1 MLFEFEMTNKLIT
14 QIHFNITLNNYV
26 LSYLNL
32 VLGKVF
38 QISSSLN
45 ARKISNK
52 YLRNYFNLQFEKTN
66 SNLNNRFV
74 SSSFNNLNFVLNK
87 KENLKLTPYEAIHTK
102 IYNRQLLNSQ
112 NNFFYK
118 MSTPTINYFAHSF
131 IDRASDKRKDKQ
143 WIDEQIRNENSVFVL
158 FHIDKPFVTMNDTKN
173 MYSLYKFN
181 YSQIKMLFENKTES
195 ENLCKFV
202 FLGVEYETKASKDE
216 TNFYEKTSSPY
227 SHPDI
232 YDHNLFKSW
241 FAIDASSYNTN
252 VEQITN
258 MFAQYVTFFE

>member
-1 MLFEFEMTNKLIT
+1 MTNKLINQT
-14 QIHFNITLNNYV
+14 NYLNH

-38 QISSSLN
+38 QISNSLN
-45 ARKISNK
+45 AKKISNK
-52 YLRNYFNLQFEKTN
+52 YLRKYYFNLQFEKNN

-74 SSSFNNLNFVLNK
+74 SSCFNNLNFVLNK
-87 KENLKLTPYEAIHTK
+87 KENLKLTPCEAIHTQV
-102 IYNRQLLNSQ
+102 YNRKLLNSK

-181 YSQIKMLFENKTES
+181 YSQIKNLLEKTEL
-195 ENLCKFV
+195 ENPCKFV
-202 FLGVEYETKASKDE
+202 FLGVEYEPKQSKDE

-252 VEQITN
+252 VEQITS
-258 MFAQYVTFFE
+258 MFAQYGTFFEGNFLRLV